1 MAETTTDYGRQN
13 LPWPDLGFDAGVN
26 LHAAIVGS
34 VAVLSD
40 QISAKWSGSQAIPA
54 GNTIQ
59 LAHNF
64 GLSLGQLRIR
74 IFESGAELTQGN
86 DTDFGVSEVD
96 VNTINI
102 QNNDAVL
109 RTIEIYV
116 YPRAK
121 MRGEDLDP
129 AIAINTTGDAT
140 VGNMTVSGDLEV
152 QGTTTTLNTTTL
164 DVEDANIT
172 INKGGTD
179 ASAEGAG
186 LTIEGTGASDL
197 GGIEY
202 SSSAGSKFVVGDATK
217 REIAT
222 IDGAQVIT
230 NKDVDGGTASNTN
243 RISVPKGVDKT
254 TLDGLTRKQGAI
266 VFDQNKKQFLGD
278 DGTELKQIG
287 GGGGLI
293 PSADIDDTFLGTI
306 EKDQEYLVDISAGS
320 LAVNLPIGLADEN
333 YKIAF
338 NVKYVT
344 EGNVLTVNT
353 QSAQN
358 IIFNNVADTSFEVG
372 ELIRVEFAWNGTDW
386 TAKTPWFPTYV
397 GTFEATATT
406 AGVVKKKRRQRFTWT
421 NNITSNTTVATINN
435 LEPGKLY
442 KIKIYFWH
450 LIQDNTGKDY
460 AYMVVNG
467 SAGDTLYVGKPSSH
481 SITGTDQEFVY
492 GEQYITPSGTSVT
505 VEAVLNNALIYR
517 SSESGHGGYIDIEDD
532 DTVLV
537 SDFT

>member
-13 LPWPDLGFDAGVN
+13 LAWPDLGFDAGVN

-59 LAHNF
+59 IAHNF

-152 QGTTTTLNTTTL
+152 QGTTTTLNTATL

-243 RISVPKGVDKT
+243 RITIPKGVDRA
-254 TLDGLTRKQGAI
+254 TLDALTRKEATLLY
-266 VFDQNKKQFLGD
+266 DSNKKELLAD
-278 DGTELKQIG
+278 DGTALQSIG
-287 GGGGLI
+287 SGGLT
-293 PSADIDDTFLGTI
+293 PLKIDHTFAGTI
-306 EKDQEYLVDISAGS
+306 ESGVEYVVDLSGGS
-320 LAVNLPIGLADEN
+320 LAVNLPVGLNDEAFKIG
-333 YKIAF
+333 F
-338 NVKYVT
+338 NIQQVAS
-344 EGNVLTVNT
+344 GNTLTVNT

-358 IIFNNVADTSFEVG
+358 IYYNGLTDTS
-372 ELIRVEFAWNGTDW
+372 LIFRDVARAAFSWDNSDYTVEDT
-386 TAKTPWFPTYV
+386 WFPTYANLPEATETEAGFV
-397 GTFEATATT
+397 GTGVQTFGGNKTFSGDVTVNGDISGTITT
-406 AGVVKKKRRQRFTWT
+406 KVVSLFNSGTVSQITPVTVFNLSDTGLWLIHAMSVGGAGVAQANTFKVTRRVSGDIVIIYSDPDMSAFFTLT
-421 NNITSNTTVATINN
+421 HLGSGAMELSTASNSDTSYRASAT
-435 LEPGKLY
+435 K
-442 KIKIYFWH
+442 
-450 LIQDNTGKDY
+450 
-460 AYMVVNG
+460 
-467 SAGDTLYVGKPSSH
+467 
-481 SITGTDQEFVY
+481 
-492 GEQYITPSGTSVT
+492 
-505 VEAVLNNALIYR
+505 VL
-517 SSESGHGGYIDIEDD
+517 
-532 DTVLV
+532 
-537 SDFT
+537 